1 MDHSMNAA
9 VARSADIFS
18 QSLVRQRP
26 LPQAEPI
33 AARTPVR
40 KYEVCYLNQR
50 AEEREF
56 SVQAR
61 ALPSV
66 EAAFAA
72 LGPNA
77 IVLTRRGHMAV
88 EDIWPG
94 EDIKLSDGSFERL
107 LWRGKITLSPP
118 DADDEAAPKLS
129 KLSRITSDTYGL
141 NRPEG
146 DLVLGPSAR
155 ILHRAEGIKRLK
167 GCDRAFIPVADF
179 VDGNTILEIAPTHP
193 TPVYQFG
200 FATHCSMNVN
210 GMDVESLHP
219 GTAFEL
225 GLRGAGLTAFLS
237 LFPHKTSFEDFGL
250 LSHPRLRLND
260 LDLLS

>member
-1 MDHSMNAA
+1 MTAA

-18 QSLVRQRP
+18 QSTARQRQM
-26 LPQAEPI
+26 PQARPVTSS
-33 AARTPVR
+33 TPVR
-40 KYEVCYLNQR
+40 KYEVSYLTPQ

-66 EAAFAA
+66 ESAFAA

-77 IVLTRRGHMAV
+77 IVQTRRGHFAV
-88 EDIWPG
+88 EDVWPG
-94 EDIKLSDGSFERL
+94 EDIKLSDGSYERL
-107 LWRGKITLSPP
+107 LWRGKITLSPLNE
-118 DADDEAAPKLS
+118 ADETAPKMS
-129 KLSRITSDTYGL
+129 KLTRITSDTYGL

-155 ILHRAEGIKRLK
+155 LLHRAPGIKRLK
-167 GCDRAFIPVADF
+167 GCDRAFIPAAEF
-179 VDGNTILEIAPTHP
+179 VDGNTILQIAPTHP

-200 FATHCSMNVN
+200 FATHCCMSVN
-210 GMDVESLHP
+210 GLDVESLHP

-250 LSHPRLRLND
+250 LAHPRLRLQD

>member
-1 MDHSMNAA
+1 MNAA
-9 VARSADIFS
+9 VARSAEIFS
-18 QSLVRQRP
+18 QSNARQQPMPQERP
-26 LPQAEPI
+26 VTSS
-33 AARTPVR
+33 TPVR
-40 KYEVCYLNQR
+40 KYEVCYLTPK
-50 AEEREF
+50 AKEREF

-66 EAAFAA
+66 ESAFSA

-77 IVLTRRGHMAV
+77 IVQTRRGHFAV
-88 EDIWPG
+88 EDVWPG
-94 EDIKLSDGSFERL
+94 EDIKLSDGTYERL
-107 LWRGKITLSPP
+107 LWRGKITLSPANV
-118 DADDEAAPKLS
+118 DGEAAS
-129 KLSRITSDTYGL
+129 KPTTLTRVTSETYGL

-155 ILHRAEGIKRLK
+155 ILHRAAGIKRLK
-167 GCDRAFIPVADF
+167 GCDRAFIPAADF

-200 FATHCSMNVN
+200 FATHCSMSVN
-210 GMDVESLHP
+210 GLDVESLHP
-219 GTAFEL
+219 GTPFEL

-250 LSHPRLRLND
+250 LAHPRLRLQD

>member
-1 MDHSMNAA
+1 MDHSTTTAI
-9 VARSADIFS
+9 VRSADIFS
-18 QSLVRQRP
+18 QSTTHQQQV
-26 LPQAEPI
+26 PQARPVTSS
-33 AARTPVR
+33 TPVR
-40 KYEVCYLNQR
+40 KYEVCYLTPQ

-56 SVQAR
+56 SVHAR

-66 EAAFAA
+66 ESAFAA

-77 IVLTRRGHMAV
+77 IVQTRRGHLAV
-88 EDIWPG
+88 EDVWPG
-94 EDIKLSDGSFERL
+94 ADIRLSDGSYERL

-118 DADDEAAPKLS
+118 KEAAEPALNPS
-129 KLSRITSDTYGL
+129 KLTRIVSDTYGV

-155 ILHRAEGIKRLK
+155 LLHRAPGIRRLK
-167 GCDRAFIPVADF
+167 GSDRAFIPAAEF
-179 VDGNTILEIAPTHP
+179 VDGNTILQITPTHP

-200 FATHCSMNVN
+200 FATHCCMNVN
-210 GMDVESLHP
+210 GLDVESLHP
-219 GTAFEL
+219 GTAFDL

-250 LSHPRLRLND
+250 LAYPRLRLQD
-260 LDLLS
+260 LELLG